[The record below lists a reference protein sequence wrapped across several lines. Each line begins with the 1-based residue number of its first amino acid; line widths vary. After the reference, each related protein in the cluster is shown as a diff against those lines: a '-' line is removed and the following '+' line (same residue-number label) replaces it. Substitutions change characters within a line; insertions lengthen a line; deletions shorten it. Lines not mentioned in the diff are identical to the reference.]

1 MTSHQPSD
9 PDASATGSAASTPRS
24 GQPPPPPP
32 ARWHLDDPSA
42 PRVRLMCSFG
52 GRILPRPHDHQLRY
66 VGGDTRIVAV
76 PRSTSFSAL
85 ISKLSKL
92 AGGDHNLL
100 SVKYQLPNEDLDALI
115 SVSSDEDVENM
126 MDEYDRLSAS
136 FPGCGGTAASRTPRL
151 RLFLFAPSD
160 PSSSPFGS
168 IIDGPASAR
177 DHWFVDALNGGGG
190 GGDPLERGRSEAS
203 SIVSE
208 VPDYLFGLETNSDEP
223 APKYKTRT
231 AHENASDPGSPAPAT
246 PSPHYGS
253 TSSASPIP
261 PIADLQPLKTKP
273 DGEENRD
280 GPVEPRVNQ
289 PGGYVT
295 NPVWQHT
302 PEPVPVYFVPGPVSG
317 GSLPVR
323 PVSAPTPY
331 VHPLTSVPGGQ
342 IPVGYQQPVHRVM
355 ATAVPAGPLYVDGP
369 PTGQPAVIETY
380 RYPVGASGY
389 DVPAVGGLRRY
400 PGVIPVYP
408 TAGISLAGGDDS
420 GSEVRI
426 GRRASQ

>member
-1 MTSHQPSD
+1 MTSHHPSD
-9 PDASATGSAASTPRS
+9 PDASAAGSAASTPRS
-24 GQPPPPPP
+24 GHPPPPPP

-85 ISKLSKL
+85 LSKLSKL
-92 AGGDHNLL
+92 AGGDPNLL
-100 SVKYQLPNEDLDALI
+100 SIKYQLPNEDLDALI
-115 SVSSDEDVENM
+115 SVSSDDDVENM
-126 MDEYDRLSAS
+126 MDEYDRLSTS
-136 FPGCGGTAASRTPRL
+136 SPGGGAVSSSRTPRL
-151 RLFLFAPSD
+151 RLFLFTPSD
-160 PSSSPFGS
+160 PSSIPFGS
-168 IIDGPASAR
+168 VIEGPASAR
-177 DHWFVDALNGGGG
+177 DHWFVDALNSSG
-190 GGDPLERGRSEAS
+190 GGDALERGRSEAS

-208 VPDYLFGLETNSDEP
+208 VPDYLFGLETNLDEP

-253 TSSASPIP
+253 ASSASPIP
-261 PIADLQPLKTKP
+261 PVSDHPPLKTKS
-273 DGEENRD
+273 DGEEIRD
-280 GPVEPRVNQ
+280 GPVEPLVNQ
-289 PGGYVT
+289 PGGYVS
-295 NPVWQHT
+295 NPVWQYM

-331 VHPLTSVPGGQ
+331 LHPLTSVPGGQ

-355 ATAVPAGPLYVDGP
+355 ANAVPGGPVYVDGP
-369 PTGQPAVIETY
+369 PTGRPAVTEAY
-380 RYPVGASGY
+380 KYSVGTSGY
-389 DVPAVGGLRRY
+389 DVPAGGGLMRY

-408 TAGISLAGGDDS
+408 TAGICPAGGDPF

-426 GRRASQ
+426 SRASQ